1 MKTTLN
7 TTSLM
12 MAISMAIANATA
24 DENEMSDLSKFIEFN
39 ARYSRSYG

>member
-1 MKTTLN
+1 MKAALY

-12 MAISMAIANATA
+12 MAIANATA
-24 DENEMSDLSKFIEFN
+24 NESEMSDLSKFIEFN